1 LATDV
6 WPGWTCRLRNRSG
19 AALTLNTGVA
29 GDVING
35 GTAGVG
41 ITVATGS
48 AILSVVCTGSTSFEV
63 A

>member
-1 LATDV
+1 V
-6 WPGWTCRLRNRSG
+6 RNRSG
-19 AALTLNTGVA
+19 ATLTLNTGAA
-29 GDVING
+29 GDAING

-48 AILSVVCTGSTSFEV
+48 AILTVVCTGSASFEV